1 MEDKIQKLNESL
13 KSNRIEKSNYLTNFI
28 DQCVN
33 GETNAISSV
42 IEESIKLNG
51 ETKVSLNDFNI
62 QISEF
67 IIENQKILD
76 KYTNEELKIDS
87 PTGSFFYEN
96 NIQLFIN
103 FSSTKG
109 STPVKRKFTLP
120 SDLHRTQP
128 HPVLIEQYRETKNL
142 QKSSKSLEFKASNL
156 RRSTSLES
164 ISSVKKTSIDSL
176 PEINKENAVVVIESK
191 TKQIVKSSVMKKT
204 LTVRNS

>member
-87 PTGSFFYEN
+87 PTGSLFYEN
-96 NIQLFIN
+96 NIQF
-103 FSSTKG
+103 
-109 STPVKRKFTLP
+109 
-120 SDLHRTQP
+120 H
-128 HPVLIEQYRETKNL
+128 
-142 QKSSKSLEFKASNL
+142 
-156 RRSTSLES
+156 
-164 ISSVKKTSIDSL
+164 
-176 PEINKENAVVVIESK
+176 
-191 TKQIVKSSVMKKT
+191 
-204 LTVRNS
+204 